1 MMKKTLLAALIAST
15 ALPAM
20 ASSYFVVVP
29 VPNKSPSVGNIL
41 VTMSGYTLPNG
52 VYGRPY
58 PGFDF
63 NTVLQV
69 LGDPSYSP
77 SEVR

>member
-1 MMKKTLLAALIAST
+1 MKKTVIAALLAAASVS
-15 ALPAM
+15 AV